1 MRELRYTLIFIFIFF
16 SLKDANG
23 YCYAQNTLNN
33 DGNTQQ
39 IGFRFTK
46 KAKSVKIPIE
56 TYHNL
61 ILVPL
66 RINNSVEMN
75 FILDT
80 GVKTTIF
87 TEPLLAD
94 FLSLGKTRKIKVI
107 GLGEGNAIEAEVASN
122 LNISLPS
129 GIEGKGLNMVILPE
143 NSISFSSMFGK
154 PVYGIIGYEVF
165 KHFVIE
171 IDYLNSFIR
180 LHKPNKYKPK
190 KGTII
195 PIQIERTK
203 PYIETTVVAE
213 NGTEKTR
220 LLIDTGASQAVS
232 LWHGG
237 VDMPTKTIGAFLGQG
252 LSGNIFGRLG
262 RIKGFQ
268 VGEFYFENVVAAY
281 PEAESLKMVG
291 KPGDW
296 QGNLGAAILKRFS
309 VTFDYPSNRIILRK
323 NANFKKPFTYNISGI
338 ELVARGPSYQAYE
351 VSHIRENSPA
361 EEAGLKK
368 GDMLLSVSN
377 IKTEESDIG
386 EIYNRLNRKPGK
398 KVCIR
403 LKRNGEIMKRCMKI
417 REQL

>member
-1 MRELRYTLIFIFIFF
+1 MRELRYLLIFIFVFF

-23 YCYAQNTLNN
+23 YCQAQNAFNQ
-33 DGNTQQ
+33 DDEAQQ
-39 IGFRFTK
+39 IGFRFTSN
-46 KAKSVKIPIE
+46 AKSVKIPIE

-66 RINNSVEMN
+66 RINNSMEMN

-87 TEPLLAD
+87 TEPLLAN
-94 FLSLGKTRKIKVI
+94 FLSFGKTRKIKVI
-107 GLGEGNAIEAEVASN
+107 GLGEGKAIEAEVASN

-129 GIEGKGLNMVILPE
+129 GIEGKGLNMVVLPE
-143 NSISFSSMFGK
+143 NTISFSSMFGK

-171 IDYLNSFIR
+171 INYFNNFIR
-180 LHKPNKYKPK
+180 LYKPNKYKPK

-232 LWHGG
+232 LWHER

-268 VGEFYFENVVAAY
+268 VGDFYFENVVAAY
-281 PEAESLKMVG
+281 PEAESLKMIEA
-291 KPGDW
+291 PGEW

-309 VTFDYPSNRIILRK
+309 VTFDYPNNRIILRK

-338 ELVARGPSYQAYE
+338 ELVATGPFYQAYE
-351 VSHIRENSPA
+351 VSHIREDSPA
-361 EEAGLKK
+361 HEAGLQK
-368 GDMLLSVSN
+368 GDILLSVSN
-377 IKTEESDIG
+377 FKTEEYDIG

-398 KVCIR
+398 KVCLR
-403 LKRNGEIMKRCMKI
+403 LKRNGEIMKKCMKI